1 MTSETLQK
9 AMRVQPFQ
17 PFVIHM
23 ADGREIAVAHPELI
37 AYKAGTR
44 TAVVMYGD
52 SFEFIDLLL
61 ATGLE
66 YRNVEEVP
74 SAGGDGA

>member
-1 MTSETLQK
+1 
-9 AMRVQPFQ
+9 
-17 PFVIHM
+17 
-23 ADGREIAVAHPELI
+23 LI

-74 SAGGDGA
+74 SAGGEGA

>member
-1 MTSETLQK
+1 MTGETLQR
-9 AMRVQPFQ
+9 ATRAQPFQ
-17 PFVIHM
+17 PFAIHR
-23 ADGREIAVAHPELI
+23 ADGRTIAVAHPEWI

-74 SAGGDGA
+74 TAGGDGT